1 MPGGSEHGNVLSQG
15 SGGRKPQ
22 ITVWTGPCP
31 AETWGG
37 RVSSPPSSFWQW
49 PCILVPVTASPR
61 PSSRGLL
68 PAPVSS
74 SKDTVVLAPGP
85 PQRHHVFQDSTSNS
99 GHVHLSFCG
108 GGGTIPR
115 HWWDELGPWAS
126 DSFGDHLLLSISRR
140 FPSRAPHLRG
150 ACEVTRKSLAR
161 LPGSRSATS
170 HPPPPAP
177 FLGHPPPTIHTSW
190 APGPASSH
198 QVRCRGD
205 LVPWGSSHTL
215 GTDAN

>member
-1 MPGGSEHGNVLSQG
+1 MYSLKALEAGNPKSRCGQGPAPLRLGVVESLLLHLASG
-15 SGGRKPQ
+15 SG
-22 ITVWTGPCP
+22 P
-31 AETWGG
+31 ASSSLSLHLHGHLH
-37 RVSSPPSSFWQW
+37 VASSPPLFLPPRTQSCWLRAH
-49 PCILVPVTASPR
+49 PNDLTPTASRLPR
-61 PSSRGLL
+61 LHVQLRSRSLIFL
-68 PAPVSS
+68 W
-74 SKDTVVLAPGP
+74 
-85 PQRHHVFQDSTSNS
+85 
-99 GHVHLSFCG
+99 

>member
-1 MPGGSEHGNVLSQG
+1 MALHPRPCHCISTAIFTWPPPRPCFFLQGHSRAG
-15 SGGRKPQ
+15 SGP
-22 ITVWTGPCP
+22 TLMT
-31 AETWGG
+31 
-37 RVSSPPSSFWQW
+37 S
-49 PCILVPVTASPR
+49 
-61 PSSRGLL
+61 
-68 PAPVSS
+68 
-74 SKDTVVLAPGP
+74 

-108 GGGTIPR
+108 GGTIPR

-126 DSFGDHLLLSISRR
+126 DNFGDHLLLSISRR

-150 ACEVTRKSLAR
+150 ACEVTYENPLHAFRVQEVR
-161 LPGSRSATS
+161 LPIP
-170 HPPPPAP
+170 HPQPHFLTTPPA
-177 FLGHPPPTIHTSW
+177 TIHTSW